1 MDYRITDYGAV
12 ADGTTNNRAAI
23 QAAVD
28 ACTVAGGG
36 RVIVPIG
43 QFLSGTI
50 VLKSNVTLYLERGAE
65 LISSLRNVV
74 KICYFSMWNILEKN
88 SGAVRASL
96 GKEYGADC
104 RRVVFR
110 SAGVFGG
117 VAIRKRRGE
126 IQNAAG
132 CICIRSSGSMS
143 RNPWRCGS
151 GKNAGST
158 VRTNCSFISVEGKL
172 LCWSSPVDC
181 AGRSSRGGSLSDDF
195 SA

>member
-50 VLKSNVTLYLERGAE
+50 VLKSNVTLYLERGGAE

-117 VAIRKRRGE
+117 VAIRKRRGKYKTPL
-126 IQNAAG
+126 AVYV
-132 CICIRSSGSMS
+132 SGLLV
-143 RNPWRCGS
+143 G
-151 GKNAGST
+151 GVEAEKNAGST

>member
-36 RVIVPIG
+36 RVIVPTG

-151 GKNAGST
+151 GKKRRKHGADELQFYI
-158 VRTNCSFISVEGKL
+158 R
-172 LCWSSPVDC
+172 
-181 AGRSSRGGSLSDDF
+181 RR
-195 SA
+195 